1 MRHVRSKGTLV
12 ARHFVEGGGVREGAG
27 ALIKRAFAKKS
38 DDNLTVTNFARIPLP
53 ARAHTRMHAHIR
65 AHGGGEGAER

>member
-1 MRHVRSKGTLV
+1 MV

-38 DDNLTVTNFARIPLP
+38 DDNLTVSLRQSASPSTHAR
-53 ARAHTRMHAHIR
+53 THAHIKAHEAMKER
-65 AHGGGEGAER
+65 ANMRYRAAGSV